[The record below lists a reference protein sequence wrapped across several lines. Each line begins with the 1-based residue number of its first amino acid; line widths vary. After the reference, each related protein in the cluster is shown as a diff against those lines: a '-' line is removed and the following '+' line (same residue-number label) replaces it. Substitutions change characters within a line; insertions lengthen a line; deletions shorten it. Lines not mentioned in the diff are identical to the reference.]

1 MAKKLCPPLR
11 EREDDFTVRDLPF
24 LGPSPALALR
34 FAPVLGTRHM
44 IGEIVMTAR
53 RSVGGVETVEDVVG
67 FVVRRKVL
75 CVCVWLL

>member
-1 MAKKLCPPLR
+1 M
-11 EREDDFTVRDLPF
+11 RDLPF
-24 LGPSPALALR
+24 LGPSPALALALR

-75 CVCVWLL
+75 CVCVCVWLL

>member
-1 MAKKLCPPLR
+1 M
-11 EREDDFTVRDLPF
+11 RDLPF

-75 CVCVWLL
+75 CVCVCMAALTREV

>member
-1 MAKKLCPPLR
+1 
-11 EREDDFTVRDLPF
+11 VRDLPF

-75 CVCVWLL
+75 CVCVYGCSDEGSIIKILILFL